1 MRMKPILRDR
11 RWSKAEMCIALAAL
25 AVLAAEVVV
34 IVLLEQEA
42 GRILAGMLHSLSA
55 ALISALG
62 RLWRWSYKMVGPML
76 IPLLAL
82 TAVELWAVARLVRYW
97 RAGWSGDEV
106 QRQYKALG
114 IIEGV
119 SPGFGFLGTC
129 ISLMFTMHR
138 MDPSL
143 TQAAMLKTLLEN
155 SSSAF
160 GSTVYGIS
168 LAIAAFLCL
177 ELFRGFLIKPGQQ
190 KGLDRG
196 TAKNYG
202 QATPMNLIRKE
213 IRDARDTRGRRLHQ
227 PPSGLHHHHRPSV
240 DEHQQGGEAGRG

>member
-1 MRMKPILRDR
+1 MMERIIGDR
-11 RWSKAEMCIALAAL
+11 QWSKAEARVALVAL
-25 AVLAAEVVV
+25 AVLVAEAVV

-42 GRILAGMLHSLSA
+42 GRVLPKLLQSLSA
-55 ALISALG
+55 VAISSLG
-62 RLWRWSYKMVGPML
+62 RIWRWSYKMAGPML

-82 TAVELWAVARLVRYW
+82 TAMELWAMAKLVRCW
-97 RAGWSGDEV
+97 RAGSSADKV
-106 QRQYKALG
+106 QRQYKTLG

-168 LAIAAFLCL
+168 LAITAFLCL
-177 ELFRGFLIKPGQQ
+177 ELFRGFLIKPGPR
-190 KGLDRG
+190 KGADMG
-196 TAKNYG
+196 GAKNHG

-213 IRDARDTRGRRLHQ
+213 IRDARYTRGRHLHQ
-227 PPSGLHHHHRPSV
+227 SSSGLHHHHRPSL
-240 DEHQQGGEAGRG
+240 DEHQ